1 MPSLPGP
8 FRCLSASSCRPSVP
22 GWAAMKV
29 AAPLSRSEESPWR
42 FVSMLTWRF
51 RDWMTMING
60 DSCYSM
66 VCCTIYY
73 VIKWYQWYQL
83 TFSLSFSSSSPS
95 SSSKCTYVTLYL
107 MLVTSFLTMTFVPPQ
122 RCRNQASAK
131 PSGSSV
137 VIKPGTVRRGIC
149 KNTRSF

>member
-1 MPSLPGP
+1 M
-8 FRCLSASSCRPSVP
+8 A
-22 GWAAMKV
+22 
-29 AAPLSRSEESPWR
+29 
-42 FVSMLTWRF
+42 
-51 RDWMTMING
+51 MING

-83 TFSLSFSSSSPS
+83 TFSLSFSSSPSS

-122 RCRNQASAK
+122 RCRDQASAK
-131 PSGSSV
+131 PSGNSV

-149 KNTRSF
+149 KNTRVFRPLENLTNGYPKNDFHLFFLNLDISFIRQFLGCLSVDITFIPK